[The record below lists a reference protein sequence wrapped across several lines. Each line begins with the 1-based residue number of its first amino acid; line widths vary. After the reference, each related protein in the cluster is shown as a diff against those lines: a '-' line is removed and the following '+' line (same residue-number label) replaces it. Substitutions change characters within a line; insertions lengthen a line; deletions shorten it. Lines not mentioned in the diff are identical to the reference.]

1 MADGETLSAVRTG
14 GARSCAAV
22 TSAALAER
30 MAELGMLHAASCM
43 LCVASC
49 MLCVA
54 CCALH
59 VIRCMLYVAVE
70 CEASGVLNLV
80 EITRHSRFDAEDVY

>member
-1 MADGETLSAVRTG
+1 MRNQRLALQRLTAMTDGETLSAVRTG

-43 LCVASC
+43 LCVA
-49 MLCVA
+49 

-59 VIRCMLYVAVE
+59 
-70 CEASGVLNLV
+70 GVLGFALQRPLH
-80 EITRHSRFDAEDVY
+80 II